1 MDSRCWKRSTE
12 MLAHVVSNAS
22 HSSQVVWMS
31 FGWWTILDTHGKLL
45 SVKNPVALQ
54 FLTQWTRCT
63 WHLLLCHSVSI
74 LSRCLSMLMVGG
86 LIQNIYFNLRFC
98 WTLTV
103 WNRWYKGDVQQFL
116 LIEKP
121 LNYCSDMAGFMF
133 SCVTELFLLHYW
145 YWITC
150 SIMTCYMT
158 FTTWSSCLCKIA
170 ICI

>member
-1 MDSRCWKRSTE
+1 

-86 LIQNIYFNLRFC
+86 PIQNIYFNLRFC

-103 WNRWYKGDVQQFL
+103 WNGWYKGDVQQFL

-121 LNYCSDMAGFMF
+121 LNYCSDTAGFMF
-133 SCVTELFLLHYW
+133 SFVCLWTFSLALLILNNMFHYDLLHYF
-145 YWITC
+145 YHLIQLL
-150 SIMTCYMT
+150 M
-158 FTTWSSCLCKIA
+158 
-170 ICI
+170 